1 MKSGVIAL
9 VGRPNAGKSTL
20 LNALIGE
27 NLALVTPKP
36 QTTRKKLIGVYQD
49 EEAQVVFYDT
59 PGAHLPREKLS
70 EFMLKEIEE
79 ALEASDGVWFLMDA
93 CVRPS
98 EVEGILARRAA
109 ILQKP
114 IIGVLNKKDIAP
126 KDHVSLWEDWW
137 KKTFP
142 NRPFF
147 RISASAKEGLKALLC
162 AQKKELPEGPPLF
175 PEDQF
180 SDQPVREWAA
190 EAVRGECLLQLDQEV
205 PYGIAVVVEEFKE
218 DQEPVLIR
226 ATLYVEKESHKSIVL
241 GQGGRRLKAIG
252 RNARRKIEGFLN
264 HRVFLELWVK
274 TAENW
279 RKKPYLLERLGYRGA
294 VSRGRK
300 KK

>member
-36 QTTRKKLIGVYQD
+36 QTTRKKLMGVYQD
-49 EEAQVVFYDT
+49 REAQVVFYDT

-79 ALEASDGVWFLMDA
+79 ALEAADGVWFLMDG
-93 CVRPS
+93 CVRPGGA
-98 EVEGILARRAA
+98 EGVLARRTAV
-109 ILQKP
+109 LQKP
-114 IIGVLNKKDIAP
+114 TIGVWNKKDIAP
-126 KDHVSLWEDWW
+126 KDHVPLWEGWW

-147 RISASAKEGLKALLC
+147 RISAATKEGIEALLDV
-162 AQKKELPEGPPLF
+162 QKKELPEGPPLF
-175 PEDQF
+175 PEDQL
-180 SDQPVREWAA
+180 SDQPIREWAA

-218 DQEPVLIR
+218 NQEPVLIR

-252 RNARRKIEGFLN
+252 QSARQKIEEFLN
-264 HRVFLELWVK
+264 RRVFLELWVK
-274 TAENW
+274 TARNW
-279 RKKPYLLERLGYRGA
+279 RKKPHLLERLGYRWA
-294 VSRGRK
+294 VPRGGK